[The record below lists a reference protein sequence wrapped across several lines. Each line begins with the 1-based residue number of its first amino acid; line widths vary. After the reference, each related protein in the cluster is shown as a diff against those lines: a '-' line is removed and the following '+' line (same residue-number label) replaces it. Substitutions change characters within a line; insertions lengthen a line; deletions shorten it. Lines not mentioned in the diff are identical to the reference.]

1 MTSGTLHY
9 LNLIL
14 RAIIVGILAIIFSYV
29 ASGILFVFEDRPNL
43 PLVCN
48 SWNDTHIMEKT
59 LMLAG
64 ILGYLF
70 VKLIA
75 KI

>member
-1 MTSGTLHY
+1 MSSIWRFTK
-9 LNLIL
+9 LIL
-14 RAIIVGILAIIFSYV
+14 GAISVGILAIIFSYL
-29 ASGILFVFEDRPNL
+29 ASGILFIFEEPPRL
-43 PLVCN
+43 PEACA
-48 SWNDTHIMEKT
+48 SWNNTHIMEKS

-75 KI
+75 CV